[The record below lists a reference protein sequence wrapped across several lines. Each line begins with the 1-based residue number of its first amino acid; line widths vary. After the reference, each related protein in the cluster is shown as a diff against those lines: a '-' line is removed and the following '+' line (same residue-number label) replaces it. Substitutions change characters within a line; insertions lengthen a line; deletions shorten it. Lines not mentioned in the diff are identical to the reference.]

1 LKARIFKII
10 NFVFF
15 LALGCLLLYYAFKDV
30 GFTNLVEGLKK
41 TKISW
46 VVLSL
51 FFAGLAFISRA
62 YRWILL
68 IKPLGY
74 KPSVKNTFFA
84 LMAGYLANFAFPRL
98 GEVTRCG
105 SLNKTDK
112 IPVDAL
118 LGTVIV
124 ERISDLIVLF
134 FLVFFVFV
142 IKMQF
147 FGDFLS
153 TNIFEPF
160 LNKFDTFFGL
170 PAFLWI
176 ILLILLPSVYMI
188 YRIFR
193 EFLQRYVF
201 FQKLSAIKKGV
212 ISGMKTIYN
221 MPQKWK
227 FILHTLFIWVM
238 YVLMTYVLFF
248 ALDFTSHLKPIDALF
263 LMVIGGI
270 GMSMPVQGGI
280 GAYHWIVSSG
290 LILYGIPR
298 EEGLIFATVSHESQA
313 IMTILLGSLSF
324 LFIFLATKKS
334 GPQKPIVQ

>member
-1 LKARIFKII
+1 MYF
-10 NFVFF
+10 
-15 LALGCLLLYYAFKDV
+15 AFKDV
-30 GFTNLVEGLKK
+30 GFDNLVEGLKK

-46 VVLSL
+46 VILSL

-74 KPSVKNTFFA
+74 KPSAKNTFFA

-134 FLVFFVFV
+134 LLVFFVFV
-142 IKMQF
+142 VKMQF
-147 FGDFLS
+147 FGEFLS
-153 TNIFEPF
+153 NNIFEPF
-160 LNKFDTFFGL
+160 LNKFNSFFGL

-176 ILLILLPSVYMI
+176 IVLILPPSIYLI
-188 YRIFR
+188 YRFFR
-193 EFLQRYVF
+193 EYLHRYIF

-212 ISGMKTIYN
+212 VSGMKTIYN
-221 MPQKWK
+221 MPHKWK
-227 FILHTLFIWVM
+227 FVLHTLFIWSM
-238 YVLMTYVLFF
+238 YILMTYVLFF
-248 ALDFTSHLKPIDALF
+248 ALDFTSNLKPIDALF
-263 LMVIGGI
+263 LMVVGGI

-298 EEGLIFATVSHESQA
+298 EEGLVFATVSHESQA

-324 LFIFLATKKS
+324 LFIFLASKKS
-334 GPQKPIVQ
+334 KTQKTGLQ